1 MAEPPRS
8 RILAP
13 RSVVGEAGALL
24 SASLSLSLSLRRGW
38 RRRLP
43 CCPARATAGEG
54 ARRGGAAMVV
64 SAREHGELR
73 RGGGVRTRSGGSS
86 RIHRPIVIARLRSAQ
101 LSQHSTRNG
110 WPYNRDS

>member
-73 RGGGVRTRSGGSS
+73 RGGGVRTRSGRKLGEFVPTRHFTSYESVRKDTKS
-86 RIHRPIVIARLRSAQ
+86 RR
-101 LSQHSTRNG
+101 
-110 WPYNRDS
+110 